1 MCGSCNQTQVMSDE
15 ATKVS
20 PATQKQQAAL
30 SAGVGLALLVGLG
43 AGAAIIMNR
52 KAGHKTS
59 SKRTRKGGSM
69 SDAKIR
75 MHTGKTSRQ
84 PKYVLGPEWKHIDY
98 DGEGESRLTLN
109 EIMSYFEAGNLKIKK
124 ENEKPTNLEDMPA
137 SLDAVIYPYV
147 PNYWW
152 GRIDIAIRN
161 RYDEDEWKVSKLAE
175 YSEPSAGRK
184 TGKRK

>member
-75 MHTGKTSRQ
+75 MYTGKTSRQ
-84 PKYVLGPEWKHIDY
+84 PKYVLGPKWEHIDE
-98 DGEGESRLTLN
+98 DGARLTLT
-109 EIMSYFEAGNLKIKK
+109 EIISFFEAGGYKVKK
-124 ENEKPTNLEDMPA
+124 YPRKPKDEDA
-137 SLDAVIYPYV
+137 SGVDVVIYPYV
-147 PNYWW
+147 PEYWW
-152 GRIDIAIRN
+152 GRIDVAVRQ
-161 RYDEDEWKVSKLAE
+161 EDGDYTWEHTKLAE